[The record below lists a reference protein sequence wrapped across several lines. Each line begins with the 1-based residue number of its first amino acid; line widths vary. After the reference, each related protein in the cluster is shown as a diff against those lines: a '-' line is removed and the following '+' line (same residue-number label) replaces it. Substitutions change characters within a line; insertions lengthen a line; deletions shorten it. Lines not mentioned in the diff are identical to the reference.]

1 MDIISLIGGFLVLGF
16 AVTVAAI
23 ILGVGLN
30 MGGWK
35 CAKVLHCCSEVPGRS
50 SASRGL
56 YSIVDGMALKH
67 GDPKNWKV
75 ATDKEKLDHHM
86 VYDVYSGDAR
96 GGAEA
101 FIELCHMVGIE
112 IVIRPVN
119 KDLLDTDKNPE
130 ETRKRLRVLRKKYY
144 REIGRRR

>member
-1 MDIISLIGGFLVLGF
+1 MIGGFLVLGF
-16 AVTVAAI
+16 AVFVAAI
-23 ILGVGLN
+23 ITGVGLN

-35 CAKVLHCCSEVPGRS
+35 CAKVLHCCSEVPDRR

-56 YSIVDGMALKH
+56 YSIVDGMARKH
-67 GDPKNWKV
+67 ADPKNRNELTDV
-75 ATDKEKLDHHM
+75 AKLEHHM
-86 VYDVYSGDAR
+86 VYDVYCWDAR

-101 FIELCHMVGIE
+101 FIKLCHMVGIE

-144 REIGRRR
+144 LEIGKRR